1 MVPIH
6 YNVRSLWVRKLT
18 TAVTVAGVALVTL
31 VLAAALMLAEG
42 VTKTVTAGG
51 RMDVAMVVR
60 AGATGEMESNVDE
73 EAVGLV
79 LSQPGVKQVDGV
91 PQGTGEVVIVLA
103 LDKVGA
109 EGLSNVVLRGTTEL
123 SRATR
128 PGLTVV
134 DGRLPSPGSDEA
146 MMGAAIAGRFRGL
159 EIGGSVELRPNRP
172 VRIVGVFEDGGSG
185 AESELWAD
193 LDVVRSSIGRSGG
206 VSVVRVELSS
216 PEAFDA
222 FSAAIESDRRLG
234 LDAKR
239 ETDFLEAQSQGL
251 SLFITIMGMVIAVFF
266 SIGAIIGAT
275 ITMHAAVAHR
285 TREIGTLR
293 AIGFSRAAI
302 LTGFLAEAVVMTVMG
317 GALGIAMSF
326 ALTSIE
332 VSMVNSA
339 TWSELVFRFA
349 ATPSAMITAFV
360 FATVMGLMGGF
371 LPAVRASRIPPL
383 AALRG

>member
-1 MVPIH
+1 MVPFH

-18 TAVTVAGVALVTL
+18 TAVTIAGVALVTL

-51 RMDVAMVVR
+51 RPDVAMVVR
-60 AGATGEMESNVDE
+60 AGATGELESNVDE

-79 LSQPGVKQVDGV
+79 LSQPGVKQVEGA

-103 LDKVGA
+103 LDKIGQA
-109 EGLSNVVLRGTTEL
+109 GLSNVVLRGVTDR

-128 PGLTVV
+128 PDLQIV

-146 MMGAAIAGRFRGL
+146 MVGRAIAGRFRGL
-159 EIGGSVELRPNRP
+159 EIGSSVELRPNRP
-172 VRIVGVFEDGGSG
+172 LRIVGIFEAGGSG
-185 AESELWAD
+185 AESEVWAD
-193 LDVVRSSIGRSGG
+193 LDVIRSSIGRSGG

-216 PEAFDA
+216 AEAFDA
-222 FSAAIESDRRLG
+222 FQAAIESDRRLG

-239 ETDFLEAQSQGL
+239 ETDFLEAQSEGL
-251 SLFITIMGMVIAVFF
+251 SLFIRIMGMVIAVFF

-293 AIGFSRAAI
+293 AIGFSRGAI
-302 LTGFLAEAVVMTVMG
+302 LAGFLAEAVVMTVIG
-317 GALGIAMSF
+317 GAVGIALSF
-326 ALTSIE
+326 ALTTVK
-332 VSMVNSA
+332 VSMVNNA
-339 TWSELVFRFA
+339 TWSELVFTFA
-349 ATPSAMITAFV
+349 ATPSAIVTAFV
-360 FATVMGLMGGF
+360 FSSGMGVLGGY

-383 AALRG
+383 AALRS